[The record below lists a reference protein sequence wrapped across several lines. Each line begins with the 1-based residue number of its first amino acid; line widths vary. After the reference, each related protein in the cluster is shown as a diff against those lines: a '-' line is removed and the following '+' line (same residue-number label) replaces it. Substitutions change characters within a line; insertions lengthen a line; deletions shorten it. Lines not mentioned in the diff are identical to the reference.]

1 MILLPDCSITFIF
14 LEGGIHVN
22 DSIPRIGCVDVWNSY
37 MVKDASFVLGTDIP
51 VCPTTAKLLPKELVS
66 YTKAKSI
73 HKKMV
78 ASDPDYHI
86 DSYVH
91 FYIDDQKF
99 DGKRSSIWLYPEKS
113 YEILRHFA
121 GVITPDFS
129 TCLDFPDPI
138 KRFNTYRMR
147 AFGFWLGTK
156 GISVI
161 NNVRWGTEDTWEYC
175 FDGIPLNGIVAIGT
189 VASGLKYL
197 ENREL
202 FENGLLHM
210 IEVLKPHTIICY
222 GSANYSVFKD
232 LIASGITVISF
243 PSETSIAFKGVKGD
257 E

>member
-1 MILLPDCSITFIF
+1 
-14 LEGGIHVN
+14 
-22 DSIPRIGCVDVWNSY
+22 

-73 HKKMV
+73 HKKMI
-78 ASDPDYHI
+78 ASDSDYHI

-91 FYIDDQKF
+91 FYIDDHKF
-99 DGKRSSIWLYPEKS
+99 DGKRSSIWLYPEES

-147 AFGFWLGTK
+147 AFGYWLTTK
-156 GISVI
+156 SINVI
-161 NNVRWGTEDTWEYC
+161 NNVRWGAEETWDYC
-175 FDGIPLNGIVAIGT
+175 FDGIPINSIVAIGT
-189 VASGLKYL
+189 VASGLKRI
-197 ENREL
+197 ENRQV
-202 FENGLLHM
+202 FEDGLYRM
-210 IEVLKPHTIICY
+210 VEVLKPKTIICY
-222 GSANYSVFKD
+222 GSANYPFFKD
-232 LIASGITVISF
+232 LESKGITVISH
-243 PSETSIAFKGVKGD
+243 PSETSMAFEEVKRN